1 MSMKIKVNDL
11 SKKFKNN
18 IIFED
23 VNLEFES
30 GKIYGI
36 VGLNGSGKSVFL
48 KILTGLYY
56 PTSGEVLFDGV
67 NYNRNNM
74 FPKSLRALIEKP
86 SFFPDLSAF
95 DNLKLLAN
103 IQNKISDEEIKN
115 ILNLVNLENNSKK
128 YYQFSLGMKQK
139 LAIASVL
146 MEDVDVIILDEP
158 FNAIEEK
165 TVNKIKDYLLSIKKD
180 KIIIL
185 ASHHKEDLNDLKVN
199 ELYKFEEGKVC
210 KVK

>member
-1 MSMKIKVNDL
+1 MKIEVNNL

-18 IIFED
+18 IIFEN
-23 VNLEFES
+23 VNMSFET

-56 PTSGEVLFDGV
+56 PTNGEILIDNI
-67 NYNRNNM
+67 NYNGNHL
-74 FPKSLRALIEKP
+74 FPKSIRAMIEKP

-95 DNLKLLAN
+95 DNLKILAN
-103 IQNKISDEEIKN
+103 IQNTINDKDIEKV
-115 ILNLVNLENNSKK
+115 LKLVNLENNNKK

-139 LAIASVL
+139 LGIAAVL
-146 MEDVDVIILDEP
+146 MEESDIIVLDEP

-165 TVNKIKDYLLSIKKD
+165 TVNKIKDYLLNIKKD

-199 ELYKFEEGKVC
+199 ELYKFEDGKVL
-210 KVK
+210 KIK

>member
-1 MSMKIKVNDL
+1 
-11 SKKFKNN
+11 
-18 IIFED
+18 
-23 VNLEFES
+23 
-30 GKIYGI
+30 
-36 VGLNGSGKSVFL
+36 
-48 KILTGLYY
+48 
-56 PTSGEVLFDGV
+56 
-67 NYNRNNM
+67 M

-115 ILNLVNLENNSKK
+115 ILDLVNLENNSKK

-165 TVNKIKDYLLSIKKD
+165 TVNKIKDYLLSIKQD

>member
-1 MSMKIKVNDL
+1 MKIKVNDL

-67 NYNRNNM
+67 NYNKNSM

-115 ILNLVNLENNSKK
+115 ILDLVNLENNSKK

-165 TVNKIKDYLLSIKKD
+165 TVNKIKDYLLSIKQD